1 MSTQSTL
8 AMDRMGKKNL
18 NGMHSSK
25 PKVWITGADGFLGRN
40 VTTHLQSNGY
50 ETSELVM
57 TLPNW
62 ESIQRAVEKIATD
75 TSSQGDGKSAARKQS
90 QVLIHFAGLSHV
102 PTCEKNPELAY
113 SVNALGT
120 VLLLEAIRKSEMPL
134 RFIFASTAQ
143 VYAKGEEGG
152 DWVFTE
158 ESPISPQNLY
168 ARTKLLAESALSEAT
183 LSSSIQGEILRIFNH
198 THRTQ
203 SPDFFLPHLHQE
215 LLKSKELG
223 GGRAIP
229 VGNLDLAR
237 DLGCVQDFC
246 RAIEAILAHQPKPGA
261 VPGVQAKSSI
271 PVWNIASG
279 TAKNLRML
287 AEEMAKRIGCQPN
300 FEVDSS
306 RLRKGE
312 PIRIVGSHD
321 RLTRATG
328 WVPHAK
334 SEADLIES
342 FLAG

>member
-1 MSTQSTL
+1 
-8 AMDRMGKKNL
+8 MDKMGEKNSS
-18 NGMHSSK
+18 GMQPSQ
-25 PKVWITGADGFLGRN
+25 PKVWMTGADGFLGRN
-40 VTTHLQSNGY
+40 VFAHLQSKGY
-50 ETSELVM
+50 DVSELVM

-62 ESIQRAVEKIATD
+62 ESIQAAVEKVAKQN
-75 TSSQGDGKSAARKQS
+75 SAEVDGKGGEAERR

-102 PTCEKNPELAY
+102 PTCERNPELAY
-113 SVNALGT
+113 SVNSLGT
-120 VLLLEAIRKSEMPL
+120 TLLLEALRRADLPL

-152 DWVFTE
+152 DWIFTE
-158 ESPISPQNLY
+158 ESRISPQNLY
-168 ARTKLLAESALSEAT
+168 ARTKLLAESALTEAT

-198 THRTQ
+198 THQTQ
-203 SPDFFLPHLHQE
+203 SPDFFLPHLYQE
-215 LLKSKELG
+215 LLKSKASG
-223 GGRAIP
+223 GGLVIP